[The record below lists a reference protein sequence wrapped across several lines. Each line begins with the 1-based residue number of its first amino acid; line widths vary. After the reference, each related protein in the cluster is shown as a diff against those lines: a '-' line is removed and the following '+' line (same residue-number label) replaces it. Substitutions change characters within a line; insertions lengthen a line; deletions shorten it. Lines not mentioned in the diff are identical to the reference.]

1 MDQFTP
7 TRRSILGTTGGAML
21 SAAAIGVLGGVSTSA
36 FAQGKKK
43 SASQGDVDILNV
55 ALGLEHEA
63 IAAYSIGAGSG
74 LLAKPVLDA
83 AVIFQGHHKGHR
95 DALIKAITDMG
106 GKPVAAKTDA
116 EYAAALNVAA
126 TVKSQNDVLKLAQKL
141 EKGAANAYIGVIP
154 SFSNNDLRQ
163 ISARLAADEASHW
176 ATLSF
181 VLGEAPPAAPLIFG

>member
-163 ISARLAADEASHW
+163 ISARLAADEASHC

>member
-21 SAAAIGVLGGVSTSA
+21 SAAAIGVLGGTSA
-36 FAQGKKK
+36 FAK
-43 SASQGDVDILNV
+43 SKGGATQGDVDILNV
-55 ALGLEHEA
+55 ALSLEHEA

-83 AVIFQGHHKGHR
+83 AVLFQGHHKGHR

-106 GKPVAAKTDA
+106 GKPVMAKTDA
-116 EYAAALNVAA
+116 EYAKALNVAA
-126 TVKSQNDVLKLAQKL
+126 TVKSQNDVLKLAQRL

-154 SFSNNDLRQ
+154 SFSNNDLKQ

>member
-181 VLGEAPPAAPLIFG
+181 VLGEARPPRR

>member
-1 MDQFTP
+1 MNQLIAS
-7 TRRSILGTTGGAML
+7 RRSILGTAGGTML
-21 SAAAIGVLGGVSTSA
+21 SAAAIGVLGGASVSSA
-36 FAQGKKK
+36 FATTA
-43 SASQGDVDILNV
+43 SATSGDVDILNV

-74 LLAKPVLDA
+74 LLEKAVLDA
-83 AVIFQGHHKGHR
+83 AVVFQGHHKGHR

-106 GKPVAAKTDA
+106 GKPVMAKTDA
-116 EYAAALNVAA
+116 EYATALNVAA
-126 TVKSQNDVLKLAQKL
+126 TVKTQTDVLKLAQKL

-154 SFSNNDLRQ
+154 SFSNNDLKQ

>member
-43 SASQGDVDILNV
+43 SATQGDVDILNV

-74 LLAKPVLDA
+74 LLTKPVLDA

-126 TVKSQNDVLKLAQKL
+126 TVKSQADVLKLAQKL

-154 SFSNNDLRQ
+154 SFSSNDLRQ